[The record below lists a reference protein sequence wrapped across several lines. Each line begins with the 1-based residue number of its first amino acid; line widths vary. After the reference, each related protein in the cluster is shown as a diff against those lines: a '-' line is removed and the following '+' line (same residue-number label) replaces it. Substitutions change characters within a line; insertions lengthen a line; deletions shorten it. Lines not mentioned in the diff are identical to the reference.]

1 MDRDYAPMPMEYLE
15 EMAILSDEDFGRL
28 MRALLRYAKDGTPI
42 ALDGDCRFFAVRVMN
57 KDNYYAKK
65 AAEEAEKAVKR
76 SHHAKIAA
84 DAKSEREPEKYRFS
98 PEGAKGED
106 CAPGAPPG
114 RMSMPEQTNTIQNNS
129 EQIKTNQDNTDQIK
143 SDQNKCITEEYSTK
157 PHGASVLALPL
168 NDNSEFEIYEE
179 DVLLWQ
185 ETYPAVDVRQELKEM
200 KAWCAAN
207 PTLRKTR
214 RGIKR
219 FIVTWLSKEQDRR
232 HAGSVPAKQA
242 GEQHAFVPTEF

>member
-28 MRALLRYAKDGTPI
+28 MRALLRYAKDGTPVE
-42 ALDGDCRFFAVRVMN
+42 LDGDCRFFAVRVMN

-65 AAEEAEKAVKR
+65 AAEEAERIEKWAARGKKAATARYTRENDSKEEEM
-76 SHHAKIAA
+76 HMHANA
-84 DAKSEREPEKYRFS
+84 
-98 PEGAKGED
+98 
-106 CAPGAPPG
+106 CT
-114 RMSMPEQTNTIQNNS
+114 SMHMQTNTIQNNS
-129 EQIKTNQDNTDQIK
+129 DQIKTDQDNTDQIK
-143 SDQNKCITEEYSTK
+143 SDQNKCITEEYGTK

-185 ETYPAVDVRQELKEM
+185 ETFPAVDVRQELKEM
-200 KAWCAAN
+200 KAWCIAN
-207 PTLRKTR
+207 PTFRKTR

>member
-65 AAEEAEKAVKR
+65 AAEEAEKAEQRAVHSRKAAVAR
-76 SHHAKIAA
+76 YAEFRDTNAEKLPEHAQAC
-84 DAKSEREPEKYRFS
+84 P
-98 PEGAKGED
+98 
-106 CAPGAPPG
+106 
-114 RMSMPEQTNTIQNNS
+114 SMPEQTNTIQNNS

-143 SDQNKCITEEYSTK
+143 SDQNKCITEEYGTK

-168 NDNSEFEIYEE
+168 NDNTEFEIYEE

>member
-1 MDRDYAPMPMEYLE
+1 MKMERDYAPMPMEYLE

-28 MRALLRYAKDGTPI
+28 MRALLRYAKDGTPVE
-42 ALDGDCRFFAVRVMN
+42 LDGDCRFFAVRVMN

-65 AAEEAEKAVKR
+65 AAEEAEKTAKR
-76 SHHAKIAA
+76 IASGKKAAAARYAETAETGSSVNANACDTMQPHATAC
-84 DAKSEREPEKYRFS
+84 DGMRS
-98 PEGAKGED
+98 
-106 CAPGAPPG
+106 
-114 RMSMPEQTNTIQNNS
+114 QTNTIQNNS
-129 EQIKTNQDNTDQIK
+129 EQIKTDQDNTDQIK
-143 SDQNKCITEEYSTK
+143 SDQNKCITEEYGTK

-168 NDNSEFEIYEE
+168 NDNTEFEIYEE
-179 DVLLWQ
+179 DVCLWQ

>member
-1 MDRDYAPMPMEYLE
+1 MLE
-15 EMAILSDEDFGRL
+15 RIT
-28 MRALLRYAKDGTPI
+28 YAKNTIYCGQTVNK
-42 ALDGDCRFFAVRVMN
+42 GDAWCRTVT
-57 KDNYYAKK
+57 
-65 AAEEAEKAVKR
+65 AEEAEKAVKR

-84 DAKSEREPEKYRFS
+84 DAKSEREPEKSRFS

-106 CAPGAPPG
+106 CAPGAPQG

-129 EQIKTNQDNTDQIK
+129 EQIKTDQIK

-207 PTLRKTR
+207 PSLRKTR

-219 FIVTWLSKEQDRR
+219 FIVTWLSKEQDKGGAGARGTKAAKPRR
-232 HAGSVPAKQA
+232 
-242 GEQHAFVPTEF
+242 EFVPTEL